1 MATKSVEEQTMGKE
15 SSLNSAICRFIGFS
29 VLCMTGISALPSI
42 ARAEVV
48 KVGMILTYSGPDA
61 SLGELIDRGAS
72 LYVKLHGNE
81 LPSGTIVEIIKRDD
95 TGVNPDVAKRLAQEL
110 IVRDH
115 VSILTGGQWTPN
127 TMAIG
132 VLTRQAKIPYVV
144 MGAGGSNVTVDSPYV
159 IRTSHTLW
167 QSSYPLGQWAAKKGY
182 KTAYTMVSDF
192 APGHDA
198 ETAFAKSF
206 TENGGK
212 IVSSVR
218 VPMKTTDYLP
228 YMLKVKEA
236 NPDVLFLFNPGGPKA
251 TAFMKAI
258 ADIGIIGSKIQ
269 VIGTGDITTD
279 EELPNMGRAPLGV
292 ITVHHYSAA
301 ATRKANLDFVAAW
314 KKEYGANSTPS
325 FFSSGGWDGM
335 KAIYDAIRAQ
345 KGKVTTDA
353 TMAYLR
359 KWSNPDSPRGPIR
372 IEPETGE
379 IIQHQYVRRVEE
391 RDGKLANVEIETLP
405 QTGDPQKQ
413 FGKK

>member
-1 MATKSVEEQTMGKE
+1 MGIKPFVKASVRR
-15 SSLNSAICRFIGFS
+15 L
-29 VLCMTGISALPSI
+29 VLPSI
-42 ARAEVV
+42 LGIAATIAFAGMARADVV

-72 LYVKLHGNE
+72 LYVKLHGAD
-81 LPSGTIVEIIKRDD
+81 LPAGTTVEIIKRDD

-110 IVRDH
+110 IVRDK
-115 VSILTGGQWTPN
+115 VNILTGGQWTPN

-132 VLTRQAKIPYVV
+132 ALSKQAKMPYVV
-144 MGAGGSNVTVDSPYV
+144 MGAGGSNVTVDAPYV

-182 KTAYTMVSDF
+182 KTAYILVSDF

-198 ETAFAKSF
+198 EAAFTKSF

-212 IVSSVR
+212 VVSSVR

-236 NPDVLFLFNPGGPKA
+236 NPDLLFMFNPGGPKA

-258 ADIGIIGSKIQ
+258 ADIGISGSKIQ

-301 ATRKANLDFVAAW
+301 ATRKANLAFVAAW

-345 KGKVTTDA
+345 KGKVTPDG

-372 IEPETGE
+372 IETETGE

-391 RDGKLANVEIETLP
+391 RDGHLANIEIETLP
-405 QTGDPQKQ
+405 QTGDPQKL
-413 FGKK
+413 FKTNP

>member
-1 MATKSVEEQTMGKE
+1 MGIKPFVNASVRR
-15 SSLNSAICRFIGFS
+15 L
-29 VLCMTGISALPSI
+29 VLPSLLGI
-42 ARAEVV
+42 AAAITFAGVARADVV

-72 LYVKLHGNE
+72 LYVKLHGAD
-81 LPSGTIVEIIKRDD
+81 LPAGTTVEIIKRDD

-110 IVRDH
+110 IVRDK
-115 VSILTGGQWTPN
+115 VNILTGGQWTPN

-132 VLTRQAKIPYVV
+132 ALSKQAKMPYVV
-144 MGAGGSNVTVDSPYV
+144 MGAGGSNVTVDAPYV

-167 QSSYPLGQWAAKKGY
+167 QSSYPLGLWAAKKGY
-182 KTAYTMVSDF
+182 KSAYILVSDF

-198 ETAFAKSF
+198 EAAFTKSF

-212 IVSSVR
+212 VVSSVR

-236 NPDVLFLFNPGGPKA
+236 NPDLLFMFNPGGPKA

-258 ADIGIIGSKIQ
+258 ADIGITGSKIQ
-269 VIGTGDITTD
+269 VIGTGDITSD

-301 ATRKANLDFVAAW
+301 ATRKANLAFVAAW

-345 KGKVTTDA
+345 KGKVTPEG

-372 IEPETGE
+372 IETETGE

-391 RDGKLANVEIETLP
+391 RDGHLANIEIETLP

-413 FGKK
+413 FKTNP